1 MGKGEGQEWE
11 KERRGVWTELA
22 MEGTLTRTLVQAN
35 GSREPPPQP
44 GTQEG
49 STLACPAGTS
59 GVQAGPWEKEI
70 AEDV

>member
-1 MGKGEGQEWE
+1 
-11 KERRGVWTELA
+11 